1 MTEATEQ
8 GIRPFLAQNCRLTV
22 CVARSRSAAPAGLT
36 ERARRRSE
44 RGFWGLIVAFSIRRI
59 ISKLRLVDRIRTPV
73 ARLDAY
79 GINLLDQ
86 EDERDGRGT
95 VSWARPSHRRR
106 SCPALRSSGE
116 RVVELELR
124 RIAEG
129 YRTNSDDLESLRRM
143 CLALFIVVAVIRAL
157 TAAA

>member
-1 MTEATEQ
+1 MGAT
-8 GIRPFLAQNCRLTV
+8 
-22 CVARSRSAAPAGLT
+22 
-36 ERARRRSE
+36 
-44 RGFWGLIVAFSIRRI
+44 
-59 ISKLRLVDRIRTPV
+59 
-73 ARLDAY
+73 
-79 GINLLDQ
+79 
-86 EDERDGRGT
+86 
-95 VSWARPSHRRR
+95 
-106 SCPALRSSGE
+106 RSSSTTLPGVAELSE

>member
-1 MTEATEQ
+1 
-8 GIRPFLAQNCRLTV
+8 
-22 CVARSRSAAPAGLT
+22 
-36 ERARRRSE
+36 
-44 RGFWGLIVAFSIRRI
+44 
-59 ISKLRLVDRIRTPV
+59 
-73 ARLDAY
+73 
-79 GINLLDQ
+79 
-86 EDERDGRGT
+86 
-95 VSWARPSHRRR
+95 
-106 SCPALRSSGE
+106 LRSSGE